1 MTKQMRAVLGSMT
14 AKELKRH
21 ISRTNIKRYTRM
33 GKKALIEL
41 MIKYKGR
48 FKHLN
53 PDEKIIKR
61 DEKGKPKVKLPE
73 PKYGTDKARTFKRKI
88 PVPSKSVATT
98 SSTASNTRD
107 WKLSRSKREGTGSK
121 TGILGTLTE
130 YKTRNTKKIGIKN
143 RISAINM
150 YEEAGYK
157 TLAPRTSG
165 GGSTWGV
172 KKKVPSIRELERA
185 LRY

>member
-1 MTKQMRAVLGSMT
+1 MTKRMRAVLGSMT

-41 MIKYKGR
+41 MVKYKGR

-73 PKYGTDKARTFKRKI
+73 PKYGTDKARVFKRRI
-88 PVPSKSVATT
+88 PTPSNSVATQHSRAKVT
-98 SSTASNTRD
+98 SRLKD
-107 WKLSRSKREGTGSK
+107 YKRKMKKPVNKGHAD
-121 TGILGTLTE
+121 TL
-130 YKTRNTKKIGIKN
+130 YKKVLLTPGAR
-143 RISAINM
+143 
-150 YEEAGYK
+150 

-165 GGSTWGV
+165 HGSTWGIA
-172 KKKVPSIRELERA
+172 PRSPGLMMN
-185 LRY
+185 